1 MQVKKMTSTMNWVR
15 STVTSAVLCV
25 VLLSGCATKDFVL
38 ETVAPVQTQVGGL
51 QQRVDGVQQGVER
64 NGQELA
70 ALDGRVKASDER
82 IGALSRTLEQD
93 ALARARTTQGV
104 AGSVAFAMST
114 VLKDDR
120 IKFANGR
127 AELRAE
133 GGAELDRITAQ
144 LKADNKPVF
153 VEIQGHTDDSGS
165 EAYNQRLG
173 LSRAEAVRLHLAR
186 AGVPLARM
194 ATISY
199 GESAPVAPN
208 TNANGR
214 SQNRR
219 VVLVVMN

>member
-1 MQVKKMTSTMNWVR
+1 MTQAMFR
-15 STVTSAVLCV
+15 AVPLVWCV
-25 VLLSGCATKDFVL
+25 VLLAGCATKDFVL

-51 QQRVDGVQQGVER
+51 QQRADGAQQRVDGLQQGLDR

-82 IGALSRTLEQD
+82 IGALGRALEQE
-93 ALARARTTQGV
+93 ALARAKLAQ
-104 AGSVAFAMST
+104 SVPEATKFVMST

-120 IKFANGR
+120 IKFANGQ
-127 AELRAE
+127 AVLRAD
-133 GGAELDRITAQ
+133 GGAELDRLTAQ
-144 LKADNKPVF
+144 LKAENRPVF
-153 VEIQGHTDDSGS
+153 VEIQGHTDGAGS
-165 EAYNQRLG
+165 AAYNQALG
-173 LSRAEAVRLHLAR
+173 LARAEAVRLHLAR

-199 GESAPVAPN
+199 GESAPVAAN
-208 TNANGR
+208 TSAAGR

>member
-1 MQVKKMTSTMNWVR
+1 MQENKMTSTMNWAR
-15 STVTSAVLCV
+15 PTVASAVLWV

-51 QQRVDGVQQGVER
+51 QQRVDGVQQNVER
-64 NGQELA
+64 HGQELA
-70 ALDGRVKASDER
+70 ALDGRVKVSDER
-82 IGALSRTLEQD
+82 IGALGRALEQE
-93 ALARARTTQGV
+93 ALARAKATQ
-104 AGSVAFAMST
+104 SVAETAKFAMST

-133 GGAELDRITAQ
+133 GGAELDRVTAQ
-144 LKADNKPVF
+144 LKTDNKPVF
-153 VEIQGHTDDSGS
+153 VEIQGHTDGSGS
-165 EAYNQRLG
+165 AAYNLRLG

-208 TNANGR
+208 TSANGR

>member
-1 MQVKKMTSTMNWVR
+1 MLSTQESTMTKMIKMMMW
-15 STVTSAVLCV
+15 ALPV
-25 VLLSGCATKDFVL
+25 VLLSGCATQDFVR

-51 QQRVDGVQQGVER
+51 QQRIDGVQQGLEQ
-64 NGQELA
+64 NGQALQ

-93 ALARARTTQGV
+93 ALARAKAAREG
-104 AGSVAFAMST
+104 AKFMMST

-120 IKFANGR
+120 IKFSSGR
-127 AELRAE
+127 AQLSAE
-133 GGAELDRITAQ
+133 GGAELDRLLAQ

-153 VEIQGHTDDSGS
+153 VEIQGHTDGLGG

-173 LSRAEAVRLHLAR
+173 LARAEAVRLHLAR

-194 ATISY
+194 ASISY
-199 GESAPVAPN
+199 GESAPVAAN
-208 TNANGR
+208 TSAEGR

-219 VVLVVMN
+219 VMLLVMN

>member
-1 MQVKKMTSTMNWVR
+1 MTKKMIWALP
-15 STVTSAVLCV
+15 SALSSALTF

-51 QQRVDGVQQGVER
+51 QGRVDGLQQGLER

-82 IGALSRTLEQD
+82 VGALSRALEQE
-93 ALARARTTQGV
+93 ALARAKV
-104 AGSVAFAMST
+104 AQVVPETAKFAMST
-114 VLKDDR
+114 VLKDER
-120 IKFANGR
+120 IKFAKSK
-127 AELRAE
+127 AALSTQ
-133 GGAELDRITAQ
+133 GGAELDQLLAQ

-153 VEIQGHTDDSGS
+153 VEIQGHTDGMGS
-165 EAYNQRLG
+165 AAYNQALG
-173 LSRAEAVRLHLAR
+173 LARAEVVRLHLAR

-199 GESAPVAPN
+199 GESTPVAAN
-208 TNANGR
+208 TTAEGR